1 MTPKAQ
7 RACTICVSIFGIAFA
22 LLLPPFQSPDEPNH
36 FLRAYQVS
44 EGRFFPEKKSESGFY
59 RLGGTLPLSLAQ
71 ACDSFAFLKN
81 DYAARLSPQHL
92 SKAFAAP
99 LQPEQRAFLDFA
111 NTAIYAPT
119 AYLPQAAAIALLRP
133 LGASPLQMLYA
144 ARLANLLIWWLLVLA
159 SIRILPFGQWVFAAL
174 ALLPA
179 SLVMAASTNA
189 DVLTNGL
196 CAWFVA
202 AALARKWVL
211 VRAFAFAA
219 ACANKLIVWPLGV
232 LTLGMRKPRSWPFAS
247 LLVGLFAALIWGAWA
262 SDWFVPWD
270 AYALA
275 FRHTQ
280 TLNAGV
286 DPARQWAFVA
296 ENPVFFLKIASK
308 SALNA
313 APSTAAHFVGK
324 FGWEKN
330 YLPAGWL
337 FLLWAALAGL
347 LFSEKNPLSLCQ
359 RALLMGLVLAYC
371 LGFALTMYA
380 LWCPV
385 GAPTLSNWQGRYF
398 VPIAPVLAFALLNG
412 RGARWRAPFAW
423 VAVATFFGGNVAM
436 LWAIWERYWAV

>member
-1 MTPKAQ
+1 MTAKAQ
-7 RACTICVSIFGIAFA
+7 RACTACAFAFGIAFA
-22 LLLPPFQSPDEPNH
+22 FLLPPFQSPDEPNH

-59 RLGGTLPLSLAQ
+59 RLGGTLPARLAQ
-71 ACDSFAFLKN
+71 VCDSFAFLKN
-81 DYAARLSPQHL
+81 NYAARCSPTRLSEAL
-92 SKAFAAP
+92 SVP

-144 ARLANLLIWWLLVLA
+144 ARLANLLIWWLLVSAAL
-159 SIRILPFGQWVFAAL
+159 RILPFGQRVFAAL

-179 SLVMAASTNA
+179 SLVMAASANA

-202 AALARKWVL
+202 AALARKWPLAQAL
-211 VRAFAFAA
+211 VFAA
-219 ACANKLIVWPLGV
+219 ACAHKLIVWPLCALAFGGGQSRRWALAAV
-232 LTLGMRKPRSWPFAS
+232 LGGLG
-247 LLVGLFAALIWGAWA
+247 AALAWGAWA

-270 AYALA
+270 AYAPA

-286 DPARQWAFVA
+286 EPARQLAFVA
-296 ENPVFFLKIASK
+296 ENPLFFLKMVFK
-308 SALNA
+308 SALEA

-330 YLPAGWL
+330 YLPAGLL
-337 FLLWAALAGL
+337 FFLWATLAGL
-347 LFSEKNPLSLCQ
+347 LFSEKNPLSLRQ
-359 RALLMGLVLAYC
+359 RALLMGASLAYC

-385 GAPTLSNWQGRYF
+385 GAPALDNWQGRYF
-398 VPIAPVLAFALLNG
+398 VPIAPALAFALLNN
-412 RGARWRAPFAW
+412 RGARWQRALEWAAPGALFL
-423 VAVATFFGGNVAM
+423 GNGAM
-436 LWAIWERYWAV
+436 LWAIWGRYWAA